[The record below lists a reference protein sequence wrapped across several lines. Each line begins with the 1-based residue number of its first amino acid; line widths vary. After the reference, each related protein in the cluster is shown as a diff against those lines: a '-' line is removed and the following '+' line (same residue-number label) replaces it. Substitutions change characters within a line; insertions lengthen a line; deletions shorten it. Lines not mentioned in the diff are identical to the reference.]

1 MIFNVQRYSTHD
13 GDGIRTLIFYKGC
26 PLSCRWCSNP
36 ESLSFDYSLMYDRK
50 LCKNFGDCLKENNR
64 VFTLTE
70 NQEKQINREALSE
83 LEKLRELCASR
94 AITIS
99 GEIKSADELLLEIE
113 KDLPFYRNKGGV
125 TLSGGEPLAQG
136 EELFSLLH
144 LLKSK
149 NISVNMETSLHVK
162 WESVAACLELVD
174 TFLVDLK
181 HIQKEKF
188 RTFTQGDAE
197 LVMNNLL
204 KLQKTETRHII
215 RIPVI
220 PGFNH
225 TQKEMEDIIDF
236 VLSLEKVQE
245 VHFLPY
251 HSYGVE
257 KYRMLDMEYQM
268 GDKMQV
274 QDWELAPYIQYAE
287 SKGLFIRI
295 GG

>member
-26 PLSCRWCSNP
+26 PLSCQWCSNP
-36 ESLSFDYSLMYDRK
+36 ESLSFDYSLMYDKK
-50 LCKNFGDCLKENNR
+50 LCKNFGDCLKENNK

-70 NQEKQINREALSE
+70 NKEKQIKREALSE
-83 LEKLRELCASR
+83 PEKLRELCASR

-99 GEIKSADELLLEIE
+99 GEIKSAEELLLEIE
-113 KDLPFYRNKGGV
+113 KDLPFYRNNGGV
-125 TLSGGEPLAQG
+125 TLSGGEPLSQG

-144 LLKSK
+144 LLKNK
-149 NISVNMETSLHVK
+149 NISVNMETSLYVK
-162 WESVAACLELVD
+162 WEKVAACLGLVD

-188 RTFTQGDAE
+188 RTFIQGDAG
-197 LVMNNLL
+197 LVMNNLR
-204 KLQKTETRHII
+204 KLQKTDSHHII

-225 TQKEMEDIIDF
+225 SQKEMEEIFDF
-236 VLSLEKVQE
+236 VLSLEKVHE
-245 VHFLPY
+245 VHLLPY

-257 KYRMLDMEYQM
+257 KYRMLDMEYHM
-268 GDKMQV
+268 RDRMQV
-274 QDWELAPYIQYAE
+274 GDWELAPYIQYAE
-287 SKGLFIRI
+287 SKGLIIRI